1 MRFLLPCRLL
11 LGAAI
16 GPKGG
21 TLRHYEVVA
30 IIHPDQHER
39 AEAMAERYKKIVTG
53 GGGVVYR
60 FEDWGRRNLAYIIQN
75 QKQAQYILMNIEC
88 DEQTL
93 KNLEES
99 FKFSDTV
106 MRTLIIRRPAA
117 VSEDSPV
124 VKKMKKNKEGGGT
137 ARKTRSTR
145 KAGRAGSTD
154 GETAGPTGKTE
165 RAKTV

>member
-53 GGGVVYR
+53 GGGVLCIALRIGGAEIWPISYR
-60 FEDWGRRNLAYIIQN
+60 IKNRRNIY
-75 QKQAQYILMNIEC
+75 
-88 DEQTL
+88 
-93 KNLEES
+93 
-99 FKFSDTV
+99 
-106 MRTLIIRRPAA
+106 
-117 VSEDSPV
+117 
-124 VKKMKKNKEGGGT
+124 
-137 ARKTRSTR
+137 
-145 KAGRAGSTD
+145 
-154 GETAGPTGKTE
+154 
-165 RAKTV
+165 

>member
-75 QKQAQYILMNIEC
+75 QKPKTGAIYINEY
-88 DEQTL
+88 
-93 KNLEES
+93 
-99 FKFSDTV
+99 
-106 MRTLIIRRPAA
+106 
-117 VSEDSPV
+117 
-124 VKKMKKNKEGGGT
+124 
-137 ARKTRSTR
+137 
-145 KAGRAGSTD
+145 
-154 GETAGPTGKTE
+154 
-165 RAKTV
+165 

>member
-16 GPKGG
+16 GQRRNFA
-21 TLRHYEVVA
+21 TLRVVA

-88 DEQTL
+88 DEQ
-93 KNLEES
+93 
-99 FKFSDTV
+99 
-106 MRTLIIRRPAA
+106 P
-117 VSEDSPV
+117 
-124 VKKMKKNKEGGGT
+124 
-137 ARKTRSTR
+137 
-145 KAGRAGSTD
+145 
-154 GETAGPTGKTE
+154 
-165 RAKTV
+165 

>member
-99 FKFSDTV
+99 FKSA
-106 MRTLIIRRPAA
+106 IP
-117 VSEDSPV
+117 SC
-124 VKKMKKNKEGGGT
+124 
-137 ARKTRSTR
+137 ARLLF
-145 KAGRAGSTD
+145 AGRPPCPKILPLS
-154 GETAGPTGKTE
+154 K
-165 RAKTV
+165 K

>member
-1 MRFLLPCRLL
+1 MSGRRQWRN
-11 LGAAI
+11 AI
-16 GPKGG
+16 
-21 TLRHYEVVA
+21 
-30 IIHPDQHER
+30 
-39 AEAMAERYKKIVTG
+39 KKIVTG

-124 VKKMKKNKEGGGT
+124 VKKMKKNKEAAET